1 MSLLRHLRWQS
12 LAMISRRTQKLISAA
27 EIDLFA
33 GLSRPSKG
41 AASLLAAEGFLGWTE
56 QRQRNMF
63 LNNRALERCRKIHA
77 AEYRAAGA
85 VVAPRRQVLGLR
97 ASLDVSAVAM
107 HT

>member
-1 MSLLRHLRWQS
+1 
-12 LAMISRRTQKLISAA
+12 MISRRTQKLISGE
-27 EIDLFA
+27 EIDPFA

-41 AASLLAAEGFLGWTE
+41 AASLLAAEGFLGWTK

-97 ASLDVSAVAM
+97 ASLDVSAVAV